1 MLFTKASEYALLSL
15 ILLAKSKNAKDVENI
30 SKELN
35 ISKSFLA
42 KILQNL
48 AKNGILSSTRGING
62 GFALAKDPKKITIAN
77 IIQYAEKR
85 PTNIF
90 ECSGNIQNCPNQ
102 SGKICTIWPIFSKL
116 QTIVDDF
123 LTKITL
129 KDIMQ
134 K

>member
-15 ILLAKSKNAKDVENI
+15 ILLAKSNEAKDVENI
-30 SKELN
+30 SKQLN

-42 KILQNL
+42 KILQSL
-48 AKNGILSSTRGING
+48 AKNGILASTRGVNG
-62 GFALAKDPKKITIAN
+62 GFLLAKKPDEITIAN
-77 IIQYAEKR
+77 IIEYAEKR
-85 PTNIF
+85 PTNVF
-90 ECSGNIQNCPNQ
+90 ECSGNIENCSSQ
-102 SGKICTIWPIFSKL
+102 IGEICTIWPIFNKL
-116 QTIVDDF
+116 QILVDDF

>member
-15 ILLAKSKNAKDVENI
+15 ILLAKSNNPKDVENI

-48 AKNGILSSTRGING
+48 AKNGVLKSTRGING
-62 GFALAKDPKKITIAN
+62 GFLLAKDPKQITIAS
-77 IIQYAEKR
+77 IIEYAEKR
-85 PTNIF
+85 PTNVF
-90 ECSGNIQNCPNQ
+90 ECSGDIENCHNQN
-102 SGKICTIWPIFSKL
+102 GDICTIWPIFSKL
-116 QTIVDDF
+116 QNIVDDF
-123 LTKITL
+123 LKKITL
-129 KDIMQ
+129 KDIIQ

>member
-15 ILLAKSKNAKDVENI
+15 ILLAKSSDAKDVENI

-42 KILQNL
+42 KILQSL
-48 AKNGILSSTRGING
+48 AKNGILKSTRGIKG
-62 GFALAKDPKKITIAN
+62 GFMLAKHPDQITVASIVE
-77 IIQYAEKR
+77 YAEKR
-85 PTNIF
+85 PTHVF
-90 ECSGNIQNCPNQ
+90 ECSGDIENCPSKN
-102 SGKICTIWPIFSKL
+102 GALCAIWPIFNKL
-116 QTIVDDF
+116 QILVDDF
-123 LTKITL
+123 LAKITL

>member
-15 ILLAKSKNAKDVENI
+15 ILLAKSNDPKDVENI
-30 SKELN
+30 SKQLN

-42 KILQNL
+42 KILQSL
-48 AKNGILSSTRGING
+48 AKNGILTSTRGVNG
-62 GFALAKDPKKITIAN
+62 GFLLAKKPHEITIAS
-77 IIQYAEKR
+77 IIEYAEKR
-85 PTNIF
+85 PTNVF
-90 ECSGNIQNCPNQ
+90 ECSGDIENCSSQ
-102 SGKICTIWPIFSKL
+102 IGEICTIWPIFSKL
-116 QTIVDDF
+116 QNIVDDF

>member
-48 AKNGILSSTRGING
+48 AKNGILRSTRGING
-62 GFALAKDPKKITIAN
+62 GFTLAKDPKKITIAN

-90 ECSGNIQNCPNQ
+90 ECSNNIQNCPIQ
-102 SGKICTIWPIFSKL
+102 SGEICTIWPIFSKL
-116 QTIVDDF
+116 QNIVDDF